1 MRVPA
6 FDKYVNAMRL
16 AGVFLVGAIVGA
28 AVLHSLFVA
37 KFEANYNTV
46 NALQSKLEQY
56 KEDIEKLKLYK
67 NQHTVI
73 KSIQI
78 RVLEEAPPATKLDRM
93 TETELAKRL
102 KKDLLIL
109 IGRSIYDIDAEA
121 TIARKLLENKTYEDV
136 NGKDYRVQIKTV
148 LLADNVLQVWMS
160 ASIKA
165 KPPAS

>member
-1 MRVPA
+1 MRLPA
-6 FDKYVNAMRL
+6 FDKYVSAMRL
-16 AGVFLVGAIVGA
+16 LGVFLVGAIVGA

-46 NALQSKLEQY
+46 NALESKLEQY
-56 KEDIEKLKLYK
+56 EVDIKKLKQYK

-78 RVLEEAPPATKLDRM
+78 RVLEDSSGASKLDRM

-102 KKDLLIL
+102 KKDLDIL

-121 TIARKLLENKTYEDV
+121 NIARKLLENKTYEDV
-136 NGKDYRVQIKTV
+136 NGKDYGVEIKTV

-160 ASIKA
+160 ARLKA
-165 KPPAS
+165 KPPA

>member
-1 MRVPA
+1 MRLPP
-6 FDKYVNAMRL
+6 FDKYLNAMRL
-16 AGVFLVGAIVGA
+16 LGIFLAGAIVGA

-46 NALQSKLEQY
+46 SELESKLEQY
-56 KEDIEKLKLYK
+56 EVDIGKLKLYK

-78 RVLEEAPPATKLDRM
+78 RVLEEQSRASRLDRM
-93 TETELAKRL
+93 SESELAKRV
-102 KKDLLIL
+102 KEDLSIL
-109 IGRSIYDIDAEA
+109 IGRSIYDIDSDANL
-121 TIARKLLENKTYEDV
+121 ARRLLETKTYEDI
-136 NGKDYRVQIKTV
+136 NGKNYGVQLKTV

-165 KPPAS
+165 KPPA